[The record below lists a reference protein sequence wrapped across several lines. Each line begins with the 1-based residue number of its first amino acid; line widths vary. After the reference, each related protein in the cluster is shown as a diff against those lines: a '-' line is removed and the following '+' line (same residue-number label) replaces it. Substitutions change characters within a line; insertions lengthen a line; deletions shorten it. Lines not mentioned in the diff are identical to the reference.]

1 MSSRTQL
8 LPRSPS
14 AARRFRMIACGVVVS
29 LGILG
34 LVGYQWL
41 PSAVAGWTS
50 IQHVSISGV
59 DRVDRRAV
67 LSLLELP
74 EHGSL
79 LSLDLAALEKKVTA
93 HPWVSSASVGRAL
106 PHTLAVV
113 VVERKPAGVVRHVGG
128 NLFVDNNGA
137 VLSIASDVPT
147 GRLPRLVG
155 LSAVKL
161 LGGDPASQDRVRK
174 GLAFA
179 ERLQRRFMPPVTVD
193 VSDARF
199 ITGKAGEIVFFVNED
214 FLPTW
219 QRYLNLEPSI
229 RERLQDDPH
238 DVDLRFAGK
247 VIVRKK
253 G

>member
-1 MSSRTQL
+1 
-8 LPRSPS
+8 
-14 AARRFRMIACGVVVS
+14 MIACGVFVS

-41 PSAVAGWTS
+41 PSAVAGWTR

-59 DRVDRRAV
+59 DRVDRREI

-113 VVERKPAGVVRHVGG
+113 VVERTPAAVVQHVGG
-128 NLFVDNNGA
+128 DLFVDDNGA
-137 VLSIASDVPT
+137 VLSIAADGPT

-179 ERLQRRFMPPVTVD
+179 EHLQRRFGTPVTVD
-193 VSDARF
+193 VSDSRF
-199 ITGKAGEIVFFVNED
+199 ITGKAGAFVFLVNDD

-219 QRYLNLEPSI
+219 QWYLNLEPSI
-229 RERLQDDPH
+229 QERLRHDPY

>member
-1 MSSRTQL
+1 
-8 LPRSPS
+8 
-14 AARRFRMIACGVVVS
+14 MIACGVFVS

-34 LVGYQWL
+34 LVGYQWI

-59 DRVDRRAV
+59 DRVDRREI

-79 LSLDLAALEKKVTA
+79 LSLDLATLEKKVTA

-113 VVERKPAGVVRHVGG
+113 VVERKPAAVVQHVGG
-128 NLFVDNNGA
+128 DLFVDDKGA
-137 VLSIASDVPT
+137 VLSIASDGPT
-147 GRLPRLVG
+147 GRLPSLVG

-174 GLAFA
+174 GLSFA
-179 ERLQRRFMPPVTVD
+179 EHLQRRFGTPVTVD
-193 VSDARF
+193 VSDSRF
-199 ITGKAGEIVFFVNED
+199 ITGKVDAFVFLVNED

-219 QRYLNLEPSI
+219 QRYLKLEPSI
-229 RERLQDDPH
+229 RERLQHDPH

>member
-1 MSSRTQL
+1 
-8 LPRSPS
+8 
-14 AARRFRMIACGVVVS
+14 MIACGSFVS

-41 PSAVAGWTS
+41 PSAVAGWTR

-59 DRVDRRAV
+59 DRVDRREI

-113 VVERKPAGVVRHVGG
+113 VVERTPAAVVQHVGG
-128 NLFVDNNGA
+128 DLFVDDNGA
-137 VLSIASDVPT
+137 VLSIAADGPT

-179 ERLQRRFMPPVTVD
+179 EHLQRRFGTPVTVD
-193 VSDARF
+193 VSDSRF
-199 ITGKAGEIVFFVNED
+199 ITGKADAFVFLVNDD

-229 RERLQDDPH
+229 QERLRHDPY

>member
-1 MSSRTQL
+1 
-8 LPRSPS
+8 
-14 AARRFRMIACGVVVS
+14 MIYWGAFV
-29 LGILG
+29 ILG
-34 LVGYQWL
+34 TLGLIGYQWL

-50 IQHVSISGV
+50 IQHVSIAGV
-59 DRVDRRAV
+59 DRVDRREI
-67 LSLLELP
+67 LSLLALP

-79 LSLDLAALEKKVTA
+79 LSLDPATLEKKVTA

-113 VVERKPAGVVRHVGG
+113 VVERKPAGVVQHVGG
-128 NLFVDNNGA
+128 NLFVDNNGT

-161 LGGDPASQDRVRK
+161 LGGDPVSQDRVRK
-174 GLAFA
+174 GIVFA
-179 ERLQRRFMPPVTVD
+179 EHLQRRFGTPVAVD
-193 VSDARF
+193 VSEARF
-199 ITGKAGEIVFFVNED
+199 ITGKAGAFVFFVNED
-214 FLPTW
+214 FLLMW
-219 QRYLNLEPSI
+219 RRYLDLEPAI
-229 RERLQDDPH
+229 QERLQHAPR

>member
-1 MSSRTQL
+1 
-8 LPRSPS
+8 
-14 AARRFRMIACGVVVS
+14 MIACGSFVS

-59 DRVDRRAV
+59 DRVDRREI

-113 VVERKPAGVVRHVGG
+113 VVERTPAAVVQHVGG
-128 NLFVDNNGA
+128 DLFVDDNGA
-137 VLSIASDVPT
+137 VLSIAADGPT

-179 ERLQRRFMPPVTVD
+179 EHLQRRFGTPVTVD
-193 VSDARF
+193 VSDSRF
-199 ITGKAGEIVFFVNED
+199 ITGKADAFVFLVNDD

-229 RERLQDDPH
+229 QERLRHDPY

>member
-1 MSSRTQL
+1 
-8 LPRSPS
+8 
-14 AARRFRMIACGVVVS
+14 MIACGVFVS

-59 DRVDRRAV
+59 DRVDRREI

-79 LSLDLAALEKKVTA
+79 LSLDIATLEKKVTA

-113 VVERKPAGVVRHVGG
+113 VVERKPAAVVQHVGG
-128 NLFVDNNGA
+128 DLFVDDKGA
-137 VLSIASDVPT
+137 VLSIASDGPT
-147 GRLPRLVG
+147 GRLPSLVG

-174 GLAFA
+174 GISFA
-179 ERLQRRFMPPVTVD
+179 EHLQRRFGTPVTVD
-193 VSDARF
+193 VSDSRF
-199 ITGKAGEIVFFVNED
+199 ITGKVDAFVFLVNED

-219 QRYLNLEPSI
+219 QRYLKLEPSI
-229 RERLQDDPH
+229 RERLQHDPH

>member
-1 MSSRTQL
+1 
-8 LPRSPS
+8 
-14 AARRFRMIACGVVVS
+14 MIACGVFVI

-41 PSAVAGWTS
+41 PSAVAGWTR

-59 DRVDRRAV
+59 DRVDRREI

-113 VVERKPAGVVRHVGG
+113 VVERTPAAVVQHVGG
-128 NLFVDNNGA
+128 DLFVDDNGA
-137 VLSIASDVPT
+137 VLSIAADGPT

-179 ERLQRRFMPPVTVD
+179 EHLQRRFGTPVTVD
-193 VSDARF
+193 VSDSRF
-199 ITGKAGEIVFFVNED
+199 ITGKAGAFVFLVNDD

-219 QRYLNLEPSI
+219 QWYLNLEPSI
-229 RERLQDDPH
+229 QERLRHDPY

>member
-1 MSSRTQL
+1 
-8 LPRSPS
+8 
-14 AARRFRMIACGVVVS
+14 MIACGSFVS

-41 PSAVAGWTS
+41 PSAVAGWTR

-59 DRVDRRAV
+59 DRVDRREI

-113 VVERKPAGVVRHVGG
+113 VVERTPAAVVQHVGG
-128 NLFVDNNGA
+128 DLFVDDNGA
-137 VLSIASDVPT
+137 VLSIAADGPT

-179 ERLQRRFMPPVTVD
+179 EHLQRRFGTPVTVD
-193 VSDARF
+193 VSDSRF
-199 ITGKAGEIVFFVNED
+199 ITGKAGAFVFLVNDD

-219 QRYLNLEPSI
+219 QWYLNLEPSI
-229 RERLQDDPH
+229 QERLRHDPY

>member
-1 MSSRTQL
+1 
-8 LPRSPS
+8 
-14 AARRFRMIACGVVVS
+14 MIACGAFVS

-59 DRVDRRAV
+59 DRVDRREI

-79 LSLDLAALEKKVTA
+79 LSLDLATLEKKVTA

-113 VVERKPAGVVRHVGG
+113 VAERKPAAVVQHVGG
-128 NLFVDNNGA
+128 DLFVDNNGA
-137 VLSIASDVPT
+137 VLSIASDGPT

-174 GLAFA
+174 GLSFA
-179 ERLQRRFMPPVTVD
+179 EHLERRFGTPVTVD
-193 VSDARF
+193 VSDSRF
-199 ITGKAGEIVFFVNED
+199 ITGTVDALVFLVNED

-219 QRYLNLEPSI
+219 QRYLKLEPSL
-229 RERLQDDPH
+229 RERLQHDPH

>member
-1 MSSRTQL
+1 
-8 LPRSPS
+8 
-14 AARRFRMIACGVVVS
+14 MIACGVFVS

-59 DRVDRRAV
+59 DRVDRREI

-79 LSLDLAALEKKVTA
+79 LSLDLATLEKKVTA

-113 VVERKPAGVVRHVGG
+113 VVERKPAAVVQHVGG
-128 NLFVDNNGA
+128 DLFVDDKGA
-137 VLSIASDVPT
+137 VLSIASDGPT
-147 GRLPRLVG
+147 GRLPSLVG

-174 GLAFA
+174 GISFA
-179 ERLQRRFMPPVTVD
+179 DHLQRRFGTPVTVD
-193 VSDARF
+193 VSDSRF
-199 ITGKAGEIVFFVNED
+199 ITGKVDAFVFLVNED

-219 QRYLNLEPSI
+219 QRYLKLEPSI
-229 RERLQDDPH
+229 RERLQHDPH

>member
-1 MSSRTQL
+1 
-8 LPRSPS
+8 
-14 AARRFRMIACGVVVS
+14 MIACGVFVS

-59 DRVDRRAV
+59 DRVDRREI

-113 VVERKPAGVVRHVGG
+113 VVERKPAAVVQHVGG
-128 NLFVDNNGA
+128 DLFVDDKGA
-137 VLSIASDVPT
+137 VLSIASDGPT
-147 GRLPRLVG
+147 GRLPSLVG

-174 GLAFA
+174 GISFA
-179 ERLQRRFMPPVTVD
+179 DHLQRRFGTPVTVD
-193 VSDARF
+193 VSDSRF
-199 ITGKAGEIVFFVNED
+199 ITGKVDAFVFLVNED

-219 QRYLNLEPSI
+219 QRYLKLEPSI
-229 RERLQDDPH
+229 RERLQHDPH

>member
-1 MSSRTQL
+1 
-8 LPRSPS
+8 
-14 AARRFRMIACGVVVS
+14 MIACGVFVS

-59 DRVDRRAV
+59 DRVDRREI

-79 LSLDLAALEKKVTA
+79 LSLDLATLEKKVTA

-113 VVERKPAGVVRHVGG
+113 VVERKPAAVVQHVGG
-128 NLFVDNNGA
+128 DLFVDDKGA
-137 VLSIASDVPT
+137 VLSIASDGPT
-147 GRLPRLVG
+147 GRLPSLVG

-174 GLAFA
+174 GISFA
-179 ERLQRRFMPPVTVD
+179 EHLQRRFGTPVTVD
-193 VSDARF
+193 VSDSRF
-199 ITGKAGEIVFFVNED
+199 ITGKVDAFVFLVNED

-219 QRYLNLEPSI
+219 QRYLKLEPSI
-229 RERLQDDPH
+229 RERLQHDPH